1 MGFIKTPEI
10 LLPKDY
16 LDYNKWAVIACD
28 QFTSEKDYWY
38 TLKKKV
44 DNVPSTYHM
53 ILPEA
58 FLDEDTDHKI
68 AEVNDNME
76 LYLRSNIFDRYEGFI
91 LVNRKTPHVEKRLGL
106 VLAVD
111 LEAYEHEEG
120 KEGLIRSTEATV
132 KERIPPRMHI
142 REHASLEL
150 PHVQLL
156 VDDKEGIIDD
166 LYKQKDNYKKLYDFD
181 LNMDGGHL
189 EGYLIEETRDVIRAF
204 ETIESP
210 VKMIV
215 GDGNHSL
222 AAAKAHW
229 ENVKEE
235 TQEMNHPARYAL
247 VEVISLY
254 DEGLT
259 VEPIHRIIYDADE
272 NLLQSLQK
280 LEGKNTLSVFHE
292 GKTNTIQISDNPF
305 EAVRQIQ
312 DTLDEYLMTH
322 IEASIDFVHGLSSL
336 KRLTGEHK
344 HAFGI
349 VMPKVEREALFPYI
363 KANGPLPRKSFSL
376 GEAKEKRY
384 YMEARIIKEGKE
396 IT

>member
-16 LDYNKWAVIACD
+16 LDYKKWAVIACD

-38 TLKKKV
+38 TLKKRV
-44 DNVPSTYHM
+44 DNVPSTYHL

-76 LYLRSNIFDRYEGFI
+76 LYLRSNIFDRHKGFVLI
-91 LVNRKTPHVEKRLGL
+91 NRRTPYVERRLGL

-111 LEAYEHEEG
+111 LEAYEYKED

-132 KERIPPRMHI
+132 QERIPPRMHI
-142 REHASLEL
+142 RKHASLEL

-156 VDDKEGIIDD
+156 VDDKEGIIDH
-166 LYKQKDNYKKLYDFD
+166 LYERKNDFKKLYDFD
-181 LNMDGGHL
+181 LNMGGGHL
-189 EGYLIEETRDVIRAF
+189 QGYLIEETRDVIRAF
-204 ETIESP
+204 ETIESTI
-210 VKMIV
+210 KMIV

-235 TQEMNHPARYAL
+235 TDEMNHPARYAL

-254 DEGLT
+254 DEGLS
-259 VEPIHRIIYDADE
+259 VAPIHRIIYNADE
-272 NLLQSLQK
+272 DLLQSLQM
-280 LEGKNTLSVFHE
+280 LEGSNTLNVFHE
-292 GKTNTIQISDNPF
+292 GKKNTIYISDNPF

-312 DTLDEYLMTH
+312 DTLDRYLMTH
-322 IEASIDFVHGLSSL
+322 KEATIDFVHGLSSL
-336 KRLTGEHK
+336 KRLIGDHR
-344 HAFGI
+344 HALGI

-363 KANGPLPRKSFSL
+363 KVNGPLPRKTFSL

-384 YMEARIIKEGKE
+384 YMEARIIKKGMR
-396 IT
+396 